1 MKLELQKAKVKNIA
15 WGDKT
20 ALLADGT
27 LQINKEEFIAAAAD
41 SEHFKT
47 LDADLARPGESVRVC
62 PVKDVIEPR
71 YKTEGS
77 GQVFPGMLS
86 DVETV
91 GSGKTFVLEGAAVLT
106 CGRIVGFQEGIID
119 MQGPGADY
127 TPFSK
132 TMNAVL
138 VFEPVEGLEA
148 HEYEK
153 ACRMAGFRAAFYIA
167 EAAWKAG
174 AHVDTTETYELPC
187 FAEAMKAYPELPKVA
202 YIYMLQTQGL
212 LHDTYVYGVDAKK
225 IIPSLIH
232 PNETMDGAIVS
243 GNCVSACDKNST
255 YVHLNNPVI
264 RNLYD
269 RHGKDINFVGV
280 IITNENVTLA
290 DKKRSSS
297 YAVKLAT
304 MLGVDGVIVSEEGN
318 QDRPRHRRICGTRRR
333 QPVPRRLRSGSDRGR
348 NGGQREHDDRPA
360 ADGEVHR
367 IHRLRQ
373 HHRRRLRRIAPP
385 RRLDRG
391 RTSGDH
397 RRHLRTRIQPDQRQD
412 LVGGLRQ

>member
-71 YKTEGS
+71 YKTEGP

-91 GSGKTFVLEGAAVLT
+91 GRGKTFVLEGAAVLT
-106 CGRIVGFQEGIID
+106 CGRLVGFQEGIID
-119 MQGPGADY
+119 IQGPGADY

-174 AHVDTTETYELPC
+174 AHVYTTETSEMPC
-187 FAEAMKAYPELPKVA
+187 FAEHMKAYP
-202 YIYMLQTQGL
+202 
-212 LHDTYVYGVDAKK
+212 
-225 IIPSLIH
+225 
-232 PNETMDGAIVS
+232 
-243 GNCVSACDKNST
+243 
-255 YVHLNNPVI
+255 
-264 RNLYD
+264 
-269 RHGKDINFVGV
+269 
-280 IITNENVTLA
+280 
-290 DKKRSSS
+290 
-297 YAVKLAT
+297 
-304 MLGVDGVIVSEEGN
+304 
-318 QDRPRHRRICGTRRR
+318 
-333 QPVPRRLRSGSDRGR
+333 
-348 NGGQREHDDRPA
+348 
-360 ADGEVHR
+360 
-367 IHRLRQ
+367 
-373 HHRRRLRRIAPP
+373 
-385 RRLDRG
+385 
-391 RTSGDH
+391 
-397 RRHLRTRIQPDQRQD
+397 
-412 LVGGLRQ
+412 

>member
-132 TMNAVL
+132 TAVWPASAPRSTSPKPL
-138 VFEPVEGLEA
+138 GRPE
-148 HEYEK
+148 
-153 ACRMAGFRAAFYIA
+153 RM
-167 EAAWKAG
+167 
-174 AHVDTTETYELPC
+174 
-187 FAEAMKAYPELPKVA
+187 
-202 YIYMLQTQGL
+202 
-212 LHDTYVYGVDAKK
+212 
-225 IIPSLIH
+225 
-232 PNETMDGAIVS
+232 
-243 GNCVSACDKNST
+243 ST
-255 YVHLNNPVI
+255 
-264 RNLYD
+264 
-269 RHGKDINFVGV
+269 
-280 IITNENVTLA
+280 
-290 DKKRSSS
+290 
-297 YAVKLAT
+297 
-304 MLGVDGVIVSEEGN
+304 
-318 QDRPRHRRICGTRRR
+318 RPRPTSC
-333 QPVPRRLRSGSDRGR
+333 
-348 NGGQREHDDRPA
+348 PA
-360 ADGEVHR
+360 SPKR
-367 IHRLRQ
+367 
-373 HHRRRLRRIAPP
+373 
-385 RRLDRG
+385 
-391 RTSGDH
+391 
-397 RRHLRTRIQPDQRQD
+397 
-412 LVGGLRQ
+412 